1 MNNRLE
7 IKYDIVAENAAKIR
21 GYVGKDLL
29 VVVKNNAYNLGL
41 LEIVGCLMRVGI
53 RHFCVASMNEAETI
67 KRNFPEAYVLATNPT
82 NAEEIQSA
90 QKLHIALSLPG
101 KGWLEAN
108 RKRLQGVELHLKL
121 NVGMNRFGARGMD
134 EAREI
139 LEICSAERLEVTGL
153 STHFPLAEEADLT
166 EHDRQVD
173 VFAGLYRA
181 LSSLVSFRYI
191 HSENSAT
198 LVQRDRRLDFCNYV
212 RPGILIYGYS
222 ASSPV
227 DWVNPVLFLHSR
239 VIYIQSLD
247 VGDHLGYGT
256 SFTATKKM
264 RVAVLSLGYGDGLV
278 RARKEVPVYINGRE
292 YPIISKIFMSHT
304 FIAVD
309 ENVRVGDWVEI
320 YGEYIRVDTLSATG
334 HAANS
339 EQLSALH
346 VKELIEKECV

>member
-1 MNNRLE
+1 MNNRIE
-7 IKYDIVAENAAKIR
+7 IKYDVIADNAAKIR
-21 GYVGKDLL
+21 DYTGKGLL

-41 LEIVGCLMRVGI
+41 LDVAGCLVRVGV
-53 RHFCVASMNEAETI
+53 RHFCVASVDEAEII
-67 KRNFPEAYVLATNPT
+67 KRKFPEVYVLATNPA

-90 QKLHIALSLPG
+90 QKFHITLSIPG
-101 KGWLEAN
+101 KSWLEAN
-108 RKRLQGVELHLKL
+108 VKQLQGVELHLKL
-121 NVGMNRFGARGMD
+121 NVGMNRFGARGIG

-139 LEICSAERLEVTGL
+139 LEICAGENLDITGL
-153 STHFPLAEEADLT
+153 STHFPLAEEDDLT
-166 EHDRQVD
+166 EHNQQVD
-173 VFAGLYRA
+173 IFAELHRS
-181 LSSLVSFRYI
+181 LSSLASFRYI

-198 LVQRDRRLDFCNYV
+198 LIQRDPRLDFCNYV
-212 RPGILIYGYS
+212 RPGILVCGYS

-247 VGDHLGYGT
+247 VGDYLGYGT
-256 SFTATKKM
+256 SFTATEKI
-264 RVAVLSLGYGDGLV
+264 RVAVLPLGYGDGLV

-309 ENVRVGDWVEI
+309 ENVRVGDWAEI
-320 YGEYIRVDTLSATG
+320 YGEHIRVDTLSATG

-346 VKELIEKECV
+346 TYKR